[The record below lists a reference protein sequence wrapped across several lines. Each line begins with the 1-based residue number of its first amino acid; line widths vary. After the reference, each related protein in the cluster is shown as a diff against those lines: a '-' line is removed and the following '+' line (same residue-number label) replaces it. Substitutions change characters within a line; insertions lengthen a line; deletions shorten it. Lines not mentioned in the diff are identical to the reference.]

1 MGGAHRDRRMTTTQ
15 GATATR
21 ARVLVIEDDP
31 TVAEVVSRYLDRDG
45 FESTAIANG
54 RVGLDRALA
63 DPVDLVVLDLMLPG
77 LGGLEICRAL
87 RASTATAV
95 IMLTAK
101 GSEDDRIAG
110 LDLGADDYLT
120 KPFSPRELMSR
131 IKAVL
136 RRAGT
141 PLVADEAAPLVSSDL
156 VVDTRAHEAR
166 LAGRPLSLTLL
177 EFDLL
182 AFLMRHPN
190 QVFSREELL
199 EQVWGYRYGDTS
211 TVTVHV
217 RRLREKIEADPADP
231 SHVQTVW
238 GIGYRFIP

>member
-1 MGGAHRDRRMTTTQ
+1 
-15 GATATR
+15 
-21 ARVLVIEDDP
+21 
-31 TVAEVVSRYLDRDG
+31 
-45 FESTAIANG
+45 
-54 RVGLDRALA
+54 
-63 DPVDLVVLDLMLPG
+63 MLPG